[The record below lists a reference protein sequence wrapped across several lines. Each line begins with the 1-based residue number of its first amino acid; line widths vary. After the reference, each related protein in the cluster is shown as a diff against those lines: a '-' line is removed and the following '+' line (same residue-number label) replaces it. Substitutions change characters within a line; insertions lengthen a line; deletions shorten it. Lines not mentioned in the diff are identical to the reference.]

1 MAYQVD
7 RFNGTFLVSVEDG
20 TIDTSTDIRFVG
32 KNYAGYGEV
41 QNENF
46 LHLLENFANTSAPP
60 KAVSG
65 QIWYDS
71 GTKKLKFYDGNR
83 FKFASGAEVGST
95 APSGLTQGDFWFNSS
110 TQQLY
115 CWNGSDFILIGPEA
129 APEFGASTA
138 VGVVVFDNNET
149 PRPIIKL
156 IVGDDTIAVVSKE
169 PFTLSDANQITGF
182 NGVQQIKAGITLIN
196 TDAITGV
203 TSSGHRFQ
211 GTASNSLR
219 LGGFEA
225 SDFVRADQPELPAFA
240 RFEDSG
246 FYIGRT
252 ADHLYAFY
260 DTQDAL
266 GNDALRD
273 EDQVVLWSKEQGQP
287 ITLRIQESEG
297 TAYNV
302 AKIRATGI
310 LPGNDSL
317 FTLGNLDNRWAS
329 IYSNNFFGSL
339 TGNLLASDSSVIL
352 NHVTKTVS
360 ASLLASD
367 SSTAFDVNSKTF
379 FGTLGSPSSRSL
391 VYGDMVGDVTGS
403 ADAANKLGIYEPSI
417 ATAAETVAIRNS
429 SGDLSARFFLGISTF
444 ADKIKIDDT
453 AVDADPNYK
462 TAKTTAAASSIAA
475 RDSSGNLT
483 AILFNGTATAARYAD
498 LAEKYLADKE
508 YEPGTVVVVGGEAE
522 VTASSWGQ
530 RAIGVVSLN
539 PAFMMNKDLENG
551 IYIALKGRVPVRV
564 IGAVTKGQRLVAADH
579 GCAVAAVPHAN
590 DVFAIALESNTDT
603 NEKLVEAVIL

>member
-60 KAVSG
+60 KAISG

-83 FKFASGAEVGST
+83 FKFASGAEFGTT

-115 CWNGSDFILIGPEA
+115 CWSGTDFILIGPEA

-156 IVGDDTIAVVSKE
+156 IVGDDTVAVISKE
-169 PFTLSDANQITGF
+169 SFTLSDANQISGF
-182 NGVQQIKAGITLIN
+182 NLPLQIKAGITLIN
-196 TDAITGV
+196 TDPTTGI
-203 TSSGHRFQ
+203 TSSSHRFQ

-219 LGGFEA
+219 LGGFEVT
-225 SDFVRADQPELPAFA
+225 DFVRSDQPELPAFA

-246 FYIGRT
+246 FYVGRT
-252 ADHLYAFY
+252 ADHLYVFY

-266 GNDALRD
+266 GNDELRD
-273 EDQVVLWSKEQGQP
+273 EDQIVLWSKEAGQP
-287 ITLRIQESEG
+287 ITLRIQQSEG
-297 TAYNV
+297 TAFNV
-302 AKIRATGI
+302 AKVRATGI
-310 LPGNDSL
+310 FPGNDNIFSL
-317 FTLGNLDNRWAS
+317 GSSDNKWADV
-329 IYSNNFFGSL
+329 YASNIVGSV
-339 TGNLLASDSSVIL
+339 TGNIIAEDSTVIINKDNKTINGTVLAADL
-352 NHVTKTVS
+352 T
-360 ASLLASD
+360 
-367 SSTAFDVNSKTF
+367 TAFNPQTKTF
-379 FGTLGSPSSRSL
+379 FGTLGSPSDRSL
-391 VYGDMVGDVTGS
+391 VYGDIVGDVTGS
-403 ADAANKLGIYEPSI
+403 ADSANSLGIYQPSVTTV
-417 ATAAETVAIRNS
+417 ADTVAIRNA

-444 ADKIKIDDT
+444 TDRLKIDDT
-453 AVDADPNYK
+453 ATDTDPLYRS
-462 TAKTTAAASSIAA
+462 AKTTATASSIAA

-498 LAEKYLADKE
+498 LAEKYLPDSD
-508 YEPGTVVVVGGEAE
+508 YEQGTVVSIGGEAE
-522 VTASSWGQ
+522 VTESKTGD
-530 RAIGVVSLN
+530 RAIGVVSSN
-539 PAFMMNKDLENG
+539 PAFMMNKDLEGG
-551 IYIALKGRVPVRV
+551 IYIALKGRVPVKV
-564 IGAVTKGQRLVAADH
+564 KGPVKKGDRLVAHD
-579 GCAVAAVPHAN
+579 GGTAVSCLSSS
-590 DVFAIALESNTDT
+590 DVFAISMEENLSSEI
-603 NEKLVEAVIL
+603 KLIEAVIL